1 MQSGIAAGAANGF
14 VDVIFLA
21 KPSTPS
27 RGCGVREYPTM
38 KTRRDFLRATAV
50 GATAATGWPRLVA
63 GADEASRAMPA
74 GAPAARPAAANSVTA
89 RHRNLFN
96 GDSCVFFYNPE
107 KWQPEG
113 GPYSAK
119 AIHRYVD
126 VLADNGVDTFL
137 VNANASNAWY
147 PSKTLPTI
155 LDGYRRGDRE
165 FFRGHAICA
174 GATEPAAVEKFLDST
189 VAFFN
194 LYVDLM
200 DAGVDWLA
208 EAAKA
213 CRRRGVSPW
222 VSIRMNDMHGHRN
235 YEGSHF
241 NAPLLKR
248 KEMRLS
254 RSAYSPTMWIPD
266 YREGLNYAR
275 PEVRAYLMAQI
286 REVVEDYDYEG
297 LELDWWRN
305 PLCCEPDAT
314 AETVEMMNA
323 WFREVRA
330 LTERRA
336 QRTGRPF
343 PLGFRMPGR
352 LDALK
357 SIGIDVVTLCREGTL
372 DFICPSHFW
381 RTSWDMPHDEL
392 RRQVGERVA
401 IYGVIEDGVNRMAAA
416 VPTIPL
422 TRDMRYISASHE
434 LMRGNAAGKLALGAD
449 GIECYN
455 FFCTDQAKIPG
466 VISDY
471 ATLRDLHRLE
481 ALRGRP
487 KHYAFSDQGSP
498 FVQIP
503 FERVPQVPVVLER
516 GWIKAFTLPMCTEPR
531 DRGLELVIQVVLKAD
546 DVVGELPVAF
556 NGCWPRREHTASDRL
571 LFPCGAFTHH
581 AAANRGYEV
590 KFPVSLVRE
599 GWNEITV
606 ENGGDRTI
614 TVVGIELAVRARASS
629 A

>member
-1 MQSGIAAGAANGF
+1 
-14 VDVIFLA
+14 
-21 KPSTPS
+21 
-27 RGCGVREYPTM
+27 M
-38 KTRRDFLRATAV
+38 KSRRDFLRVTAL
-50 GATAATGWPRLVA
+50 GATAATGVPQLLSAATVPTPT
-63 GADEASRAMPA
+63 ASSP
-74 GAPAARPAAANSVTA
+74 PPTSPSANRVTA

-96 GDSCVFFYNPE
+96 GDTCVFFYNPE
-107 KWQPEG
+107 IWHPEG

-126 VLADNGVDTFL
+126 ALADNGVDTFL
-137 VNANASNAWY
+137 VNANASKAWY
-147 PSKTLPTI
+147 PSKVIPTI

-174 GATEPAAVEKFLDST
+174 GATEPAAVEKFLDDS
-189 VAFFN
+189 VAFYGRY
-194 LYVDLM
+194 LDLIE
-200 DAGVDWLA
+200 AGVDWLA

-222 VSIRMNDMHGHRN
+222 VSIRMNDMHGQKN
-235 YEGSHF
+235 FEGSYF
-241 NAPLLKR
+241 NAPLLR
-248 KEMRLS
+248 QKEMRL
-254 RSAYSPTMWIPD
+254 RHSAYSPTMWIPT

-275 PEVRAYLMAQI
+275 PEVRAFMFAQI
-286 REVVEDYDYEG
+286 KEVVEDYDYEG

-305 PLCCEPDAT
+305 ALCCEPNAT
-314 AETVEMMNA
+314 PETVEMMNA

-330 LTERRA
+330 LTGRRA
-336 QRTGRPF
+336 MQTGRPYPF
-343 PLGFRMPGR
+343 GFRMPGR
-352 LDALK
+352 LEALK

-416 VPTIPL
+416 APTIPL

-434 LMRGNAAGKLALGAD
+434 MMRANAAGKLVLGAD

-471 ATLRDLHRLE
+471 TTLRDLHRLDR
-481 ALRGRP
+481 LRGQP

-503 FERVPQVPVVLER
+503 FEGIPQLPVVLER
-516 GWIKAFTLPMCTEPR
+516 GWIRSFRLPMCAEPA
-531 DRGLELVIQVVLKAD
+531 DRGLELVIQVIVKAGD
-546 DVVGELPVAF
+546 AFAELPVAF
-556 NGCWPRREHTASDRL
+556 NGCWPRRAHTRSDRL

-581 AAANRGYEV
+581 AAANRGCNF
-590 KFPVSLVRE
+590 KFPVALVRE
-599 GWNEITV
+599 AWNEITV
-606 ENGGDRTI
+606 ENGGDQTI
-614 TVVGIELAVRARASS
+614 TVVGLELAIRSASQEI
-629 A
+629 

>member
-1 MQSGIAAGAANGF
+1 
-14 VDVIFLA
+14 
-21 KPSTPS
+21 
-27 RGCGVREYPTM
+27 M

-50 GATAATGWPRLVA
+50 GATAATGLPRLLA
-63 GADEASRAMPA
+63 GASEPA
-74 GAPAARPAAANSVTA
+74 RTAPANAVAT

-107 KWQPEG
+107 IYQPEG
-113 GPYSAK
+113 GAFSAK

-126 VLADNGVDTFL
+126 VLADHGVDTFL
-137 VNANASNAWY
+137 VNANASKAWY
-147 PSKTLPTI
+147 PSKVIPTI
-155 LDGYRRGDRE
+155 LDGYTRGDRE

-174 GATEPAAVEKFLDST
+174 GATEPAAVEQYLDGAVIFL
-189 VAFFN
+189 N
-194 LYVDLM
+194 RYLDLV

-222 VSIRMNDMHGHRN
+222 VSIRMNDMHGQKN
-235 YEGSHF
+235 FTGSYF
-241 NAPLLKR
+241 NAPLLRR
-248 KEMRLS
+248 KEMRLQH
-254 RSAYSPTMWIPD
+254 SAYSPTMWIPD

-275 PEVRAYLMAQI
+275 PEVRAFMLAQI
-286 REVVEDYDYEG
+286 KEVVEDYDYEG

-305 PLCCEPDAT
+305 PLCCEPNAT
-314 AETVEMMNA
+314 PETVELMNA

-336 QRTGRPF
+336 RRTGRPY
-343 PLGFRMPGR
+343 PLGFRLPGR

-372 DFICPSHFW
+372 DFLCPSHFW

-392 RRQVGERVA
+392 RRQVGDRVA

-416 VPTIPL
+416 APAIPL

-455 FFCTDQAKIPG
+455 FFCTDQVKIPG

-471 ATLRDLHRLE
+471 TTLRDLHRLDL
-481 ALRGRP
+481 LRGRP
-487 KHYAFSDQGSP
+487 KHYTFSDQGSP

-503 FERVPQVPVVLER
+503 FEGIPQLPVVLER
-516 GWIKAFTLPMCTEPR
+516 GWIRSFRLPMCAEPA
-531 DRGLELVIQVVLKAD
+531 DRGLELVVQIVLKAED
-546 DVVGELPVAF
+546 PVGELPVAF
-556 NGCWPRREHTASDRL
+556 NGGWPRRDHTGSDRL

-581 AAANRGYEV
+581 AAANRGHDYH
-590 KFPVSLVRE
+590 FPLSLVRE

-614 TVVGIELAVRARASS
+614 TVVGIELAVRPAVGRAGPG
-629 A
+629 